1 MLDDWLGEL
10 AFVHY
15 WRVLEEHGC
24 GVMKAPEFTHL
35 SLAERQA
42 WIEAAKAV
50 GEQVSG
56 NPWVASSLDTHDQV
70 PPVSVLFNTQGDD
83 GVYARRTARRKIAGY

>member
-56 NPWVASSLDTHDQV
+56 NPWVASSLDTHDRV